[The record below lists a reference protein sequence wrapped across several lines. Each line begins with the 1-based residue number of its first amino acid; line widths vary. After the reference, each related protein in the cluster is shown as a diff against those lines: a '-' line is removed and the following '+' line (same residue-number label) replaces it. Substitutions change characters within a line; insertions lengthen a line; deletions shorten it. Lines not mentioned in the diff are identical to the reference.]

1 LPSAIDVCSAQ
12 EKDAMTDDGQRPDLS
27 TLPTEV
33 PRVRRP
39 RGFAAMPREQ
49 VSAIARLGGRAAH
62 VAGTAHEWDHEEASV
77 AGRKGGLATTARK
90 QRERQAASD
99 PVDHE

>member
-1 LPSAIDVCSAQ
+1 
-12 EKDAMTDDGQRPDLS
+12 MNDDGQRPDLS

-33 PRVRRP
+33 PPVRRP
-39 RGFAAMPREQ
+39 RGFAGMPREQ

-62 VAGTAHEWDHEEASV
+62 AAGTAHEWDHEEASL
-77 AGRKGGLATTARK
+77 AGRKGGIATHRSRGGSTIARIE
-90 QRERQAASD
+90 RERQAGSD